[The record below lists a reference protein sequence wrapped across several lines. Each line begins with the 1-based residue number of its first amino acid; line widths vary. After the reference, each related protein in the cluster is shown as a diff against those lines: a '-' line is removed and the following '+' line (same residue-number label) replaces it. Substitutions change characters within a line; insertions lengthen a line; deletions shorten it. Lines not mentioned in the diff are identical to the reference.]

1 MFDGV
6 VGSVVFV
13 LGVTGVIGPG
23 TVGSVTLKLG
33 ISTEGIVM
41 FGVGV
46 VMFGIDGITGVVIL
60 I

>member
-13 LGVTGVIGPG
+13 LGVTGVIDPG
-23 TVGSVTLKLG
+23 AVGSVTLKLG

-41 FGVGV
+41 FVVGV